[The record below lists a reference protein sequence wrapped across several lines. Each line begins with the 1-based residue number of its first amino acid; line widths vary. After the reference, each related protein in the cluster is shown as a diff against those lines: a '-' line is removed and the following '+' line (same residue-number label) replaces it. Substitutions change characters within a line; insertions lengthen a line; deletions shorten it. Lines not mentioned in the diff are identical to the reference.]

1 MKALLIVDMIHDFV
15 DGKFGSEGARKIVP
29 KIREFAEKFREKG
42 GLVVY
47 FKDSHT
53 VTDPEIKVWGEHAMR
68 GTWGSEIVDE
78 LKPEQGDIVVEK
90 TTYDGFLFTSADEIL
105 KEKGVDEVY
114 ICGVATDI
122 CVMHTAFGA
131 FARGYMVNI
140 IEDLCAGTGDEEHRW
155 ALGYIQKIYGAKIVR
170 SDEI

>member
-1 MKALLIVDMIHDFV
+1 MKALLIVDMIHEFV
-15 DGKFGSEGARKIVP
+15 DGKFGSEEARKIVP
-29 KIREFAEKFREKG
+29 KIKEFAEKFKKNG

-53 VTDPEIKVWGEHAMR
+53 VTDPEIRVWGEHAMR
-68 GTWGSEIVDE
+68 GTWGSEIVEE
-78 LKPEQGDIVVEK
+78 LQPEEGDIVIEK
-90 TTYDGFLFTSADEIL
+90 TTYDSFLFTAANDIL
-105 KEKGVDEVY
+105 KERDVDEVY

-131 FARGYMVNI
+131 FARGFKVNI
-140 IEDLCAGTGDEEHRW
+140 VEDLCAGTGEEEHRW

-170 SDEI
+170 SDEV